1 MSTIF
6 DLNRDYFFPSF
17 QIVENEINPAN
28 GTGITKENADTAS
41 ITLEPLEDEDEKKK
55 KTSGCRC

>member
-1 MSTIF
+1 MT
-6 DLNRDYFFPSF
+6 YFSPSF

-28 GTGITKENADTAS
+28 GTGITNENADTAS